1 MVLCSRQA
9 VGFHT
14 SNHISKIF
22 EKLFC
27 SVPLGVLEK
36 SLKDSFL
43 LSVSGKDKVVPGRAN
58 ETTKVKETIKEVKF
72 PKSLGKAAKFC
83 WHSCFFLNKFVLC
96 FHVLHISARTIPA
109 SLICSLCWRRQPL
122 QHINER
128 RNSMK
133 CISQRPTAVLQH
145 KSTCFYWS
153 AGGKSGSNDPQLQN
167 VFGKH

>member
-1 MVLCSRQA
+1 MVLCSGQA
-9 VGFHT
+9 IGFDT
-14 SNHISKIF
+14 SDHISEML

-43 LSVSGKDKVVPGRAN
+43 LSLSEKDKVVPGRAN
-58 ETTKVKETIKEVKF
+58 ETAKVKETIKQVKF
-72 PKSLGKAAKFC
+72 LKSLSKAKIPQQNSAGTAV
-83 WHSCFFLNKFVLC
+83 FLNKFVLC
-96 FHVLHISARTIPA
+96 FHVLHISARTIPV

-122 QHINER
+122 QCINER

-133 CISQRPTAVLQH
+133 YISQRPTAVLQH

-153 AGGKSGSNDPQLQN
+153 ASGKSGSNDRQL
-167 VFGKH
+167 